1 MTDDPA
7 GKSSRN
13 NQRREAGET
22 RARSAGGAAKGDER
36 WPGIRAIVETA
47 IRRLEAVVEEET
59 ALLRQGAVR
68 DLKSFNE
75 RKSLALIELNRALRM
90 MTGAEPDA
98 ALRRLLEQLNAK
110 LEANR
115 RVLKLHVDAVR
126 EIAGIIAQSMRD
138 AESDGTY
145 SHAFR
150 SKGPKP

>member
-1 MTDDPA
+1 
-7 GKSSRN
+7 
-13 NQRREAGET
+13 
-22 RARSAGGAAKGDER
+22 
-36 WPGIRAIVETA
+36 
-47 IRRLEAVVEEET
+47 
-59 ALLRQGAVR
+59 
-68 DLKSFNE
+68 
-75 RKSLALIELNRALRM
+75 M